1 MPEVIDGNLT
11 DILTLAVAGIYAA
24 GRVWSCLPRLRSF
37 ERFISDLSYGVSI
50 YPLLLL
56 ALTAFSSKATAQ
68 LMQGNKVI
76 MSLAGIMA
84 LTVTLKRTFDQPKS
98 DSNQSQL

>member
-1 MPEVIDGNLT
+1 MPEAIDGSLT
-11 DILTLAVAGIYAA
+11 DILTLVVAALYAFV
-24 GRVWSCLPRLRSF
+24 RMCRSTYYQRSA

-56 ALTAFSSKATAQ
+56 ALTAVTSKATEQ
-68 LMQGNKVI
+68 LLQGNKVI

-84 LTVTLKRTFDQPKS
+84 LTVTLKRTFDQQKMGPFP
-98 DSNQSQL
+98 L

>member
-1 MPEVIDGNLT
+1 MLEAIDGSLT
-11 DILTLAVAGIYAA
+11 DILTLVIAAFYAFV
-24 GRVWSCLPRLRSF
+24 RMCRSTYHQRSA

-56 ALTAFSSKATAQ
+56 ALTAVTSKATEQ

-84 LTVTLKRTFDQPKS
+84 LTVTLKRTFDQQKMGTFP
-98 DSNQSQL
+98 L

>member
-1 MPEVIDGNLT
+1 MLEAIDGSLT
-11 DILTLAVAGIYAA
+11 DILTLVVAALYAFF
-24 GRVWSCLPRLRSF
+24 RLCRCSYRERTT

-56 ALTAFSSKATAQ
+56 ALTAVSSKATEQ

-84 LTVTLKRTFDQPKS
+84 LTVTLKRTFDQPKMGPFHS
-98 DSNQSQL
+98 RF